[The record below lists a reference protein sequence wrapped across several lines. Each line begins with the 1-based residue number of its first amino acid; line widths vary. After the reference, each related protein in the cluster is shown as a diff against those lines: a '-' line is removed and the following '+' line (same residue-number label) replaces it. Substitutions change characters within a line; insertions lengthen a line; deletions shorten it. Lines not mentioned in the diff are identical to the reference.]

1 MQKLVAFI
9 VPHTHWDR
17 EWYLTAEEFRF
28 YLCKALDEVFH
39 LLEKRKEYKFT
50 LDGQVLPLLD
60 YLAVKPEKEKI
71 AKRFIK
77 TGRLC
82 IGPWFSQP
90 DEFLVSGES
99 IIRNL
104 LLGIQISKAFGGA
117 MLHGYVPD
125 AFGHIAQLPQLF
137 NGFGIET
144 AFVMR
149 GAEEAA
155 EKLGTNEFLWVAPD
169 GSRVACHVLETG
181 YCNAVEITSN
191 LSNWVRSFKRFI
203 PGLSFIYEKKAISQI
218 LQFLAKRSQ
227 TGAALLLYGCDHRGA
242 NKVLFSAIQAL
253 SKTMPRWDFVIAT
266 LEDYG
271 RILRKILESKK
282 VPKVY
287 GEFRRSVYHP
297 ILPGVLSTRIYL
309 KQKEVFVETLLEKY
323 AEPLA
328 ALAMLKTHSD
338 FRALLRRAWYT
349 LLQNNAHDSICGTG
363 IDEVHKEMMVRYAQA
378 QSIAHLIVQESM
390 QTMGQDVMCDDLETG
405 SVLVF
410 NPLPWP
416 QASEVK
422 IYIKDMKANCLKT
435 SDGTVIPLVSVK
447 NERIIACEN
456 ILKGVRCTEKRAILF
471 HDEFPAFGIK
481 TYKLLQCRNIE
492 KRKRVIVTSDAIEN
506 EFYLVHVNAN
516 GTFDVVDKQN
526 NLEFYGL
533 HIFEDLGDRGDEY
546 NFDPIPNDSAIT
558 THNLK
563 ASIQAKRLAPWKAA
577 LIVKLKLPIPR
588 SLRKDRIQRSRQ
600 KVIMPICVTLILQSR
615 VKRVD
620 ILTELKNTAKDHR
633 LRVLFP
639 TGWAEPKI
647 FVDKTFAVLESP
659 IGVLLPRKGGV
670 ECPVPTMP
678 QKAFVAL
685 EKNGNGFALINR
697 GLPECEVTGD
707 GKICLTLLRAVGWL
721 SRDDLYTRTGHAGPA
736 LPTPEA
742 QCYGNHAFNY
752 ALYSYK
758 GTWHSS
764 GLLPVAHAFLAG
776 PIGTEVSSTVLLTE
790 SFISLDREEI
800 VMSACKPAEDGSG
813 VVIRFYNACG
823 KPIKAQIRL
832 KFPVKEIWLTRLDE
846 TPIAPLK
853 INNEILKMEF
863 GKWQIKTLKLVL
875 KKIRKAI

>member
-1 MQKLVAFI
+1 MQKIVAFI

-28 YLCKALDEVFH
+28 HLCKVLDGVLN
-39 LLEKRKEYKFT
+39 LLENRKEFKFT
-50 LDGQVLPLLD
+50 LDGQVLPILD
-60 YLAVKPEKEKI
+60 YLEVKPEMEKI
-71 AKRFIK
+71 VKRFVK

-99 IIRNL
+99 LIRNL
-104 LLGIQISKAFGGA
+104 LLGVQISQALGGV

-137 NGFGIET
+137 KGFGIET

-149 GAEEAA
+149 GAEDAA

-169 GSRVACHVLETG
+169 GSHIACHVLETG
-181 YCNAVEITSN
+181 YCNAIEITSS
-191 LSNWVRSFKRFI
+191 LIEWARSFKRFI
-203 PGLSFIYEKKAISQI
+203 PELKFTSEKTAVSGI

-227 TGAALLLYGCDHRGA
+227 TGSALLLYGCDHRGA
-242 NKVLFSAIQAL
+242 NEALFSAIKAL
-253 SKTMPRWDFVIAT
+253 AKMMPRCDFVIAT

-271 RILRKILESKK
+271 RILRETLESEN
-282 VPKVY
+282 VPKFS
-287 GEFRRSVYHP
+287 GEFRQSVHHP

-309 KQKEVFVETLLEKY
+309 KQAEASVETMLEKY

-328 ALAMLKTHSD
+328 ALAMLKTASD
-338 FRALLRRAWYT
+338 FRPLLRRAWRM

-363 IDEVHKEMMVRYAQA
+363 IDRVHQEMMIRYAQA
-378 QSIAHLIVQESM
+378 QSIAHLIARESM
-390 QTMGQDVMCDDLETG
+390 QKIGKSACCGDLKTG

-416 QASEVK
+416 QAAEVK
-422 IYIKDMKANCLKT
+422 IYIKDMKANCLQA
-435 SDGTVIPLVSVK
+435 SDGSIIPLVPE
-447 NERIIACEN
+447 NDERLIVCEN
-456 ILKGVRCTEKRAILF
+456 IIEGVQCTEKRPILF
-471 HDEFPAFGIK
+471 FDEFPAFGIK
-481 TYKLLQCRNIE
+481 TYKLVRIRNVKKE
-492 KRKRVIVTSDAIEN
+492 QRVTVASDTIEN
-506 EFYLVHVNAN
+506 EFYVIRAHAN
-516 GTFDVVDKQN
+516 GTFDLFDKQN
-526 NLEFYGL
+526 GLEFYGM
-533 HIFEDLGDRGDEY
+533 HIFENVGDRGDEY
-546 NFDPIPNDSAIT
+546 NFDPLPSDNAVT
-558 THNLK
+558 TQGIK
-563 ASIQAKRLAPWKAA
+563 GSIQAKYLAPWKAG
-577 LIVKLKLPIPR
+577 LIVKLKFPIPV
-588 SLRKDRIQRSRQ
+588 SLTRDRMRRARK
-600 KVIMPICVTLILQSR
+600 KVVMPICFTLTLQSR

-620 ILTELKNTAKDHR
+620 ILTEVKNTAKDHR

-647 FVDKTFAVLESP
+647 FVDKTFAVLESITGIP
-659 IGVLLPRKGGV
+659 AQRKSGV
-670 ECPVPTMP
+670 EWPVPTLP

-685 EKNGNGFALINR
+685 EKNGNGFAVINR
-697 GLPECEVTGD
+697 GLPECEVTND

-721 SRDDLYTRTGHAGPA
+721 SRDDLYTRAGHAGPA

-742 QCYGNHAFNY
+742 QCYGDYAFSY

-764 GLLPVAHAFLAG
+764 GLVPIAYAFLAE
-776 PIGTEVSSTVLLTE
+776 PIGTEVSSTALLTE

-853 INNEILKMEF
+853 INNGILEITF
-863 GKWQIKTLKLVL
+863 DKWQIKTLKVVSL
-875 KKIRKAI
+875 